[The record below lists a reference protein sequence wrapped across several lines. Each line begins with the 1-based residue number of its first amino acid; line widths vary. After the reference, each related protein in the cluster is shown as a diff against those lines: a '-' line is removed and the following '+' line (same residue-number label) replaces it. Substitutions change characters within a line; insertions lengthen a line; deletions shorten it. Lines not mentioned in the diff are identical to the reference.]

1 MKKTSQTKPTASETR
16 IYEQD
21 SIAYLTLTQSTSFRE
36 TGTSVWNELDKRPNP
51 LRNMELMA
59 LNGIILVLGTAQKVV
74 SAFSS
79 SEFTRNL
86 PWSGFFSLSINQ
98 YRQRRIEQAKWLIGE
113 FILIALA
120 GLGVGCILG
129 ALGL

>member
-1 MKKTSQTKPTASETR
+1 MKKTMQTNSAASETR

-21 SIAYLTLTQSTSFRE
+21 SIAYLTLTQNKSFRG
-36 TGTSVWNELDKRPNP
+36 TGASIWNELEKRPN
-51 LRNMELMA
+51 LLQQAELVY
-59 LNGIILVLGTAQKVV
+59 LNGLILALGAAQKVL
-74 SAFSS
+74 STLASS
-79 SEFTRNL
+79 KFNRNL
-86 PWSGFFSLSINQ
+86 PWSEFFAFSINQ

-113 FILIALA
+113 LILIALA